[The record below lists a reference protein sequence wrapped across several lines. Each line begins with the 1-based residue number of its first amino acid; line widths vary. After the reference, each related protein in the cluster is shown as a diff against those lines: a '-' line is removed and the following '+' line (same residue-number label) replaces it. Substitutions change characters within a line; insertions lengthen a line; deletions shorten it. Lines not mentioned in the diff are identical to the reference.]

1 MRAWVT
7 VLCAGIAGSIAV
19 VAAGPETRPIVALP
33 LFVVALMVVWHR
45 TRQLPAK
52 ARHAFTYFCA
62 AGTVSLLGALV
73 RFAHGAI
80 TGAVDP
86 LPSPADG
93 IFLVAYALFILGGV
107 RFYRYRVREPEHDG
121 WLDAFIVA
129 AAIGSLVW
137 DVLLVPY
144 LRDSDVL
151 LTGRIMNSVYSV
163 LSLSLLAI
171 TVRIIS
177 SPGRRATSYYLFGA
191 AVCCF
196 FLTDLLST
204 LQYARSWQGDY
215 GLMMTLPVYA
225 LFGAAVYHPS
235 AGELTEPLP
244 DVESSL
250 SVNRIAGLAG
260 ALMIPPIL
268 MVRQLGLSEDREF
281 SPIIVGSA
289 FVMAVLV
296 TYRLYRLVTD
306 REQMTS
312 HAQGLQSVGARLVA
326 ATSIDEIIRTTV
338 DAALAVDKVI
348 TGATFF
354 LWSESSQQVE
364 PVATRGEVPT
374 DWHLVTALN
383 ANLHPDGES
392 REGWHAGLH
401 LLRLDTEPKSLLL
414 VQASED
420 LDRFQ
425 RRYLTTLTRS
435 TALAMRAFQARE
447 ELAEERGRRRLD
459 ALVQNSGD
467 LVLVAR
473 EPDSPLEYISPATR
487 SLLGSGFPDR
497 AVPSLASLVH
507 PEDWPSFLAACERLD
522 SGEHTPSR
530 DMRLGLNATHWRWFD
545 VVATNLA
552 SHPEIGGLVI
562 NARDASERRAAQQS
576 MRESEARFRAL
587 VQNSADIVAVIED
600 GSIQYASPSVETVL
614 GYLPAELVN
623 TPIGRLVLDEDR
635 PLLAESFKDLSTD
648 SVTVTEIRVRTRG
661 GAYITMEALLTD
673 LRNEPAVGGIVVN
686 ARDISVPR
694 ELESKLRQAAY
705 YDSLTG
711 LPNRALL
718 EDTATSA
725 ARSSRGKPHHIAV
738 LFIDLD
744 DFKDVNDGFGRE
756 AGDAVLRTVAVR
768 LQEHTRVRDMAV
780 RIGGDEFA
788 VLVSEC
794 YGDFELEELSS
805 RLLSALSVPMVI
817 GQQSISISASI
828 GIASARGSRSTT
840 DDLLRDADAAMY
852 LAKER
857 GKGRSELF
865 RESLRREAAERVEL
879 TNDMRIGLE
888 AGDFFLMY
896 QPIVGLEGPTTVGVE
911 ALARW
916 QHPVRGLI
924 MPGTFIPL
932 AEQNGLILRLGRFV
946 LQSACAQLAE
956 WTSTGGPLSRL
967 TMSVN
972 LSTHQM
978 RDPGIVEYLIE
989 LIREYDIDAT
999 RLTLEVTESVLAHD
1013 PQIMLSRLHQMKESG
1028 VSLAIDDFGTG
1039 YSSLSYLQRYP
1050 FDVLKIDRAFV
1061 AQLDAG
1067 SDAEQAVIR
1076 TIVDLA
1082 DQLGADTVAEGIETE
1097 SSFHAVRAMGCP
1109 KGQGYYF
1116 SKPCTARDLIAS
1128 VASIERAP
1136 ARA

>member
-1 MRAWVT
+1 MT

-19 VAAGPETRPIVALP
+19 VAVGPDARPLVALP
-33 LFVVALMVVWHR
+33 LFVVALITVWYR
-45 TRQLPAK
+45 TRQLPPN

-62 AGTVSLLGALV
+62 AGTVSLLGALI

-93 IFLVAYALFILGGV
+93 IFLAAYALFILGGV
-107 RFYRYRVREPEHDG
+107 QFYRYRIREPEQDG

-129 AAIGSLVW
+129 AAVGSLVW
-137 DVLLVPY
+137 DILLVPY
-144 LRDSDVL
+144 LRDSEVL
-151 LTGRIMNSVYSV
+151 LTGRITNSLYS
-163 LSLSLLAI
+163 LLTLCLLAI

-177 SPGRRATSYYLFGA
+177 SPGRRAMSYYLFGA
-191 AVCCF
+191 AVSCF

-204 LQYARSWQGDY
+204 LQYARSWEGDY

-250 SVNRIAGLAG
+250 SIKRIAGLAG
-260 ALMIPPIL
+260 ALLIPPIL

-281 SPIIVGSA
+281 APIIVGSA

-306 REQMTS
+306 REQMTA

-326 ATSIDEIIRTTV
+326 ATSVNEIIRITV
-338 DAALAVDKVI
+338 DAALAVDNKAI

-354 LWSESSQQVE
+354 LWSEPQGQFE
-364 PVATRGEVPT
+364 PVVARGEVPT
-374 DWHLVTALN
+374 DWQLVAALN
-383 ANLHPDGES
+383 AHLHPDGES

-401 LLRLDTEPKSLLL
+401 LLRLDTEPDSLLL

-425 RRYLTTLTRS
+425 RRYLTTLSRS
-435 TALAMRAFQARE
+435 TALAMRAFQARD

-473 EPDSPLEYISPATR
+473 SPDSPFEYISPAAR
-487 SLLGSGFPDR
+487 SLLGPGSPDEPLPTL
-497 AVPSLASLVH
+497 VSLVH
-507 PEDWPSFLAACERLD
+507 PDEWPGFLDACERLND
-522 SGEHTPSR
+522 GEHTPSR
-530 DMRLGLNATHWRWFD
+530 DLRLGLGADHWRWFD
-545 VVATNLA
+545 VVATNLTA
-552 SHPEIGGLVI
+552 HPEIGGLVI
-562 NARDASERRAAQQS
+562 NARDASDRRAAQLS

-587 VQNSADIVAVIED
+587 VQNSADIVAVIKS
-600 GSIQYASPSVETVL
+600 GRIQYASPSVKRVL
-614 GYLPAELVN
+614 GYLPADLLN
-623 TPIGRLVLDEDR
+623 TPIGRLVLEEDQ
-635 PLLAESFKDLSTD
+635 PLLTQSFNEVSMD
-648 SVTVTEIRVRTRG
+648 SVTVTELRVRTRSG
-661 GAYITMEALLTD
+661 SYITMEALLTD
-673 LRNEPAVGGIVVN
+673 LRDEPAVGGIVVN

-705 YDSLTG
+705 FDTLTG
-711 LPNRALL
+711 LPNRAML
-718 EDTATSA
+718 EETAATA
-725 ARSSRGKPHHIAV
+725 ARASRGQAHHIAV

-756 AGDAVLRTVAVR
+756 AGDAVLCTVATR
-768 LQEHTRVRDMAV
+768 LQDHTRMRDTAV

-794 YGDFELEELSS
+794 YGEFELEELST
-805 RLLSALSVPMVI
+805 RLLSALSVPMII

-828 GIASARGSRSTT
+828 GIAVARGSRSNT

-852 LAKER
+852 LAKDR

-879 TNDMRIGLE
+879 TNDMRVGLE
-888 AGDFFLMY
+888 VEDFFLMY
-896 QPIVGLEGPTTVGVE
+896 QPIVGLDGPTTVGVE

-916 QHPVRGLI
+916 QHPARGLL

-932 AEQNGLILRLGRFV
+932 AEQNGLILQLGRLV

-956 WTSTGGPLSRL
+956 WSSTVGPLSKL

-978 RDPGIVEYLIE
+978 RDPGIVEYLGR
-989 LIREYDIDAT
+989 LIRDFDLDPT

-1013 PQIMLSRLHQMKESG
+1013 PQVMLSRLRQMKEAG

-1061 AQLDAG
+1061 MQLDAG

-1082 DQLGADTVAEGIETE
+1082 EQLGADTVAEGIETA
-1097 SSFHAVRAMGCP
+1097 SSFQAVKAMGCP

-1116 SKPCTARDLIAS
+1116 AKPCPAS
-1128 VASIERAP
+1128 GLMVAIESIDHA
-1136 ARA
+1136 AAAV